1 MPESKLF
8 PKILVIKYSYDPE
21 NLPAVFHLI
30 LNDKYEGCYPSKSDL
45 LERLSLLIVSEVSN
59 L

>member
-8 PKILVIKYSYDPE
+8 PKILIIKYSYDPE

-30 LNDKYEGCYPSKSDL
+30 LNDVYEGCYATKADL
-45 LERLSLLIVSEVSN
+45 LERLSLLIVSEVSK